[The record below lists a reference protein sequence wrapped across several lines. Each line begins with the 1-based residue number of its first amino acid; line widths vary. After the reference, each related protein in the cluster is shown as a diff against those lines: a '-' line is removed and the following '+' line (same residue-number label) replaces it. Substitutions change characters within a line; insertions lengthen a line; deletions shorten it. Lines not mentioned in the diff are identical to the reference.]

1 MDNIYIYIVRL
12 PAGINESV
20 EPCLD
25 GYTIY
30 IEETLSQ
37 EAKLRSYNHA
47 MDHIRYGDCFD
58 DLLSVSQKEFRA
70 HGL

>member
-1 MDNIYIYIVRL
+1 MDNIYIYLVRL

-30 IEETLSQ
+30 IEETLSP

-47 MDHIRYGDCFD
+47 MEHIKNGDFWNETMTA
-58 DLLSVSQKEFRA
+58 SQMEMRA